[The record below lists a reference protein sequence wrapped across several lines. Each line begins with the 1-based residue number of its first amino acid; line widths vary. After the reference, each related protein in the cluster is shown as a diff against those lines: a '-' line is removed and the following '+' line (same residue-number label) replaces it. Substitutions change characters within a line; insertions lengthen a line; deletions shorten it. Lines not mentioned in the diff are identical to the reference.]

1 MIEKIKV
8 RGARVHNLK
17 NIDVDVP
24 LNKITAVAGVSGS
37 GKSSLALG
45 VLYAEGSRRYL
56 DALSTYTRRRMT
68 QAAKAQVDEVLYV
81 PAALALHQRPGV
93 PGIRSTFGTGT
104 ELLNSLRLMYSRLA
118 SHRCPNGHYLK
129 PTLAVA
135 AGQELVCPVCGEHFY
150 APSAEELAFN
160 SQGACR
166 TCGGTGM
173 VRTVDRSTLVPD
185 ESLTID
191 QGAVAPWNSLMWS
204 LMTDV
209 CREMGVRTDVPFREL
224 TERERDIVFNGPA
237 EKKHIFYKAKNTNQ
251 AGELDFTYFN
261 AVYTVENALAK
272 VKDEK
277 GMKRVEKFLKEDV
290 CPDCGGT
297 RLSEAARA
305 PRLKGISLDE
315 ACGMSLSDLAQWVD
329 GVPASLPEEMRPM
342 AESICESFRTVAR
355 RLLELGLGYLSLDR
369 AASTLSTGERQ
380 RMQLARAVRNRTTGV
395 LYVLDEPSIGLHPTN
410 IVGLVRV
417 MRDLVADGNS
427 VLLVDHD
434 TQILAQADWL
444 IEMGPQAGADG
455 GQVIAQG
462 TIGEIERNE
471 NSLIGPY
478 LSGQAQ
484 VRRMQA
490 ESAGI
495 PENLFSQGAIHLSTG
510 SIHTVKPL
518 AVDIPKG
525 RLTAVTGVS
534 GSGKT
539 TLILESLV
547 PGLEAAIE
555 GRALPEHVKSVQ
567 AGGIRRVKLIDA
579 TPIGI
584 NVRSTVATYA
594 NVHDELRKVF
604 GRLPEAKERG
614 FKAGDFSYNTGK
626 LRCPLCDGTGVISL
640 DVQFL
645 PDVEVPCPDCR
656 GSRYGKEAEAVIY
669 RNKAGESSSLPQLM
683 AMDIHRA
690 RRACQDLKTVDQRLA
705 VLEMLGL
712 GYLTLGEET
721 PSLSGGEAQRLKLAS
736 EMGRGQSDT
745 VFVFDEPTIGLHPLD
760 VQTLLG
766 VFQTLID
773 AGATV
778 IVIEHDLDV
787 IRNAD
792 YIIDMGPGGG
802 EEGGRIVAAGTPKE
816 IAAAEKSATGRFL
829 RQFGLTAFQ
838 IV

>member
-490 ESAGI
+490 ESAGA
-495 PENLFSQGAIHLSTG
+495 PEDLFSQGAIHLSTG

-614 FKAGDFSYNTGK
+614 LKAGDFSYNTGK

-829 RQFGLTAFQ
+829 RQTGLIADF
-838 IV
+838 

>member
-669 RNKAGESSSLPQLM
+669 RNKAGESCSLPQLM

-690 RRACQDLKTVDQRLA
+690 RRACRDLKTVDQRLA
-705 VLEMLGL
+705 VLEKLGL

-778 IVIEHDLDV
+778 IVIEHHLDV

-829 RQFGLTAFQ
+829 RQFGLIADF
-838 IV
+838 